1 MLLFKISIMN
11 DRVSEMIT
19 EGFKIKD
26 KVKRKEI
33 IQACQT
39 FKDKCHTAIE
49 TLRDI
54 VVNK

>member
-1 MLLFKISIMN
+1 MN

-33 IQACQT
+33 IQACQI
-39 FKDKCHTAIE
+39 FKDKCHSAIE